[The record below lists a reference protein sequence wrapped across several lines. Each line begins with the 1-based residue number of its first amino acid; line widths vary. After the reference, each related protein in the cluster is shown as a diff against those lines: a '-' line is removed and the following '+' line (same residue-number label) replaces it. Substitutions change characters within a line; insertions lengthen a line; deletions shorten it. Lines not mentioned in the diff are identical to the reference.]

1 VLSGLAVSDDLAVGR
16 LVEIDVPGLDLRRSL
31 RAVWRG
37 SASLPPGAARD
48 LIGHILSHSPGRR
61 ADGRRARMRLDA
73 PAPGESSA
81 PRLQPVGEAEL
92 S

>member
-37 SASLPPGAARD
+37 SASLPP
-48 LIGHILSHSPGRR
+48 
-61 ADGRRARMRLDA
+61 
-73 PAPGESSA
+73 
-81 PRLQPVGEAEL
+81 
-92 S
+92 